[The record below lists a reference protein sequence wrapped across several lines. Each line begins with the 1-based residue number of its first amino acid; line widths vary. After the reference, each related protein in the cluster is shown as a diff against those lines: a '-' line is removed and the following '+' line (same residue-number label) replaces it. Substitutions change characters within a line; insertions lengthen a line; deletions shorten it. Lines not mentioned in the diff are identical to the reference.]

1 MDFSWVAQDDSNAIQ
16 NSIVDAKG
24 DLIAASANDTPAR
37 LAVGNNGE
45 TLVADSSTSTG
56 LRYQAPVNAN
66 PVLNSAFQVW
76 QRGTSF
82 TATSAYTADRW
93 YKGGNTPHTFSR
105 QATNDTTNLP
115 FIQYCLRAQRDSG
128 SSATGIMQLAN
139 MFETVNSIPYAGKT
153 VTFSFYARAGANY
166 SPTSSALSAQVRTG
180 TGTDQNLFSG
190 YTGSA
195 TPITV
200 SATLT
205 TTWQRFQ
212 GTATLSSS
220 ATEMC
225 VYFESTPTGTAGAND
240 YYEVTGVQIEIG
252 SVATP
257 FKTYAGTIEEELAA
271 CQRYYFRA
279 GGDNA
284 YQYLAPGLAA
294 STTETRF
301 GFLPPVAMRISP
313 TSVDYSTLA
322 TYDVGAAQILTV
334 TSLTIANASKNMT
347 SLTANVA
354 SGLTNYRP
362 LFLITNNSTSGFVAL
377 NAEI

>member
-1 MDFSWVAQDDSNAIQ
+1 MTKARSNATAEA
-16 NSIVDAKG
+16 AKG
-24 DLIAASANDTPAR
+24 DLRAGTGTNLSGI

-82 TATSAYTADRW
+82 TTTNAYTADRW

-105 QATNDTTNLP
+105 QTTNDTTNLP
-115 FIQYCLRAQRDSG
+115 NIQYCLRAQRDSG

-166 SPTSSALSAQVRTG
+166 SPTSNALSAQVRTG

-225 VYFESTPTGTAGAND
+225 VYFESAPTGTAGAND
-240 YYEVTGVQIEIG
+240 YYEVTGVQIEVG

-257 FKTYAGTIEEELAA
+257 FKTYAGTIQGELAA
-271 CQRYYFRA
+271 CQRYLPVMALGANSILMGSATSTSATRINYTFNVTPRVA
-279 GGDNA
+279 PTGITVSNNTHFALYNSAFNASGGPTITYATASLSSGTID
-284 YQYLAPGLAA
+284 AA
-294 STTETRF
+294 TT
-301 GFLPPVAMRISP
+301 
-313 TSVDYSTLA
+313 
-322 TYDVGAAQILTV
+322 VGAPTIV
-334 TSLTIANASKNMT
+334 TGNSAYLYATNAS
-347 SLTANVA
+347 A
-354 SGLTNYRP
+354 SI
-362 LFLITNNSTSGFVAL
+362 LFTGCEL
-377 NAEI
+377 